1 MKQRALAEAK
11 KNEEE
16 EMLRQRVQ
24 QEMRVE
30 Q

>member
-16 EMLRQRVQ
+16 EILRQRVQ

>member
-1 MKQRALAEAK
+1 MKQKALAEAK

-24 QEMRVE
+24 QEIRVE
-30 Q
+30 